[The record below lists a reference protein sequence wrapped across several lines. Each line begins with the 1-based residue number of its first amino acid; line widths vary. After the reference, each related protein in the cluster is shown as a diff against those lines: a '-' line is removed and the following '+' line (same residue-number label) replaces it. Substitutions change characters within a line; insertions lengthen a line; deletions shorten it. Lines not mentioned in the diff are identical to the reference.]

1 MRCFLACTLLAFSAK
16 AASFDVATIKTSSLR
31 PSGAEGS
38 KRARIEYTP
47 KSLMMRNVDLLEC
60 VEWAYDLPAYR
71 ISGPESMTRE
81 AYDITGK
88 TDTPVAVP
96 LLRTMLQDLLV
107 KRFHLIL
114 HRETRPV
121 PVYELSIARDGPKLP
136 AWKPASDLQ
145 VKESLPRVQDG
156 SFVFENATLADF
168 AEKLSLLRGVDLPVI
183 DRTGIPGVYDIV
195 LKSAASA
202 LLQPDAPPVPSFVRE
217 QLGLKMTAAKV
228 PMEVIIIDHFE
239 KPGLDVM

>member
-1 MRCFLACTLLAFSAK
+1 MRCLVVCALLASSAN
-16 AASFDVATIKTSSLR
+16 AATFDVATVKASSLR

-47 KSLMMRNVDLLEC
+47 KSLTMRNVDLLGC

-71 ISGPESMTRE
+71 ISGPDSMTRE

-88 TDTPVAVP
+88 TDIPVDVSQ
-96 LLRTMLQDLLV
+96 LRAMLQDLLA
-107 KRFHLIL
+107 KRFHLTV
-114 HRETRPV
+114 HRETKPV
-121 PVYELSIARDGPKLP
+121 PVYELSIAKDGPKLP
-136 AWKPASDLQ
+136 APKPASDLQ

-156 SFVFENATLADF
+156 SFVFENATLGDF
-168 AEKLSLLRGVDLPVI
+168 AEKLSLLRGVELPVI

-195 LKSAASA
+195 LKSAAGA
-202 LLQPDAPPVPSFVRE
+202 LLQPDAPPVSTFVRE

-228 PMEVIIIDHFE
+228 PMEVFIIDHFE
-239 KPGLDVM
+239 KPSLDVM

>member
-1 MRCFLACTLLAFSAK
+1 MRCVVICVLLASSAG
-16 AASFDVATIKTSSLR
+16 AAAFDVATVKPSSLR

-47 KSLMMRNVDLLEC
+47 KSLTMRNVDLLAC

-71 ISGPESMTRE
+71 ISAPDSMSRD
-81 AYDITGK
+81 AYDVVGK
-88 TDTPVAVP
+88 TDTPVDV
-96 LLRTMLQDLLV
+96 LHLRAMLQDLLV
-107 KRFHLIL
+107 KRFRLTL

-121 PVYELSIARDGPKLP
+121 PVYELSIAREGPKLP
-136 AWKPASDLQ
+136 APKPATELQ

-156 SFVFENATLADF
+156 SFIFENASLADF

-202 LLQPDAPPVPSFVRE
+202 LLQPDAPPVATFVRE

-228 PMEVIIIDHFE
+228 PMEVTIIDHFE
-239 KPGLDVM
+239 KPGPDVR